1 MGQLR
6 SRFATVAAVLREPR
20 LRRVELSWAGYYLG
34 EWAQFVALSIYAYD
48 HGGAAAVGFYG
59 LLRMGLAALALPFGS
74 MLTDRY
80 PRQRVLLAI
89 YVARAAV
96 LAVMAAALASGSP
109 RALVFALAGLAA
121 VVAAP
126 VRPATMSLVPL
137 LARTP
142 AELVAANVSS
152 SAAEGLGT
160 FAGPLIAGVVTA
172 RAGPD
177 VAVAAAAAVY
187 VACAFAVFR
196 IHHEG
201 QVAVRAAAG
210 RGVAA
215 ELMRGAQTLAREPEP
230 RLAVL
235 LFAAQCFVRGLLNV
249 LLTVAALG
257 ALGLGE
263 SGVGWLNAVLGA
275 GAFFGGVLTTG
286 LVARRRLATP
296 VAFALVLWGA
306 PIAVLGLSLNAAT
319 AFACVAVIGLG
330 NALLDVSGFTLMQ
343 RNVDEHVL
351 GRFFGVFEILVAA
364 SVAAGS
370 ALGSPAIDALGLGHA
385 MLLTGALLPALT
397 LACWRRL
404 RAIDDSSAVPRR
416 QFDVV
421 SALPLFA
428 PLPVTTLERLAF
440 RMREQRVGSGTTIV
454 EEGRRGDRFY
464 VLADGT
470 VEVSRAGSRLATL
483 GPGDHF
489 GEIALLQ
496 SVPRTATC
504 VAVTDVEL
512 YTIDGESFVAAVSG
526 DLRSVAVAETT
537 MASRLANTPAVAEP
551 VGD

>member
-1 MGQLR
+1 VGQLR
-6 SRFATVAAVLREPR
+6 GRFETVAAVLREPG
-20 LRRVELSWAGYYLG
+20 LRRLELSWAGYYLG
-34 EWAQFVALSIYAYD
+34 EWAQFVALSIYAYR
-48 HGGAAAVGFYG
+48 HGGAAAVGLFG
-59 LLRMGLAALALPFGS
+59 LIRMGLAALALPFGS

-89 YVARAAV
+89 YLARAAV
-96 LAVMAAALASGSP
+96 LAVTAVALASGSP

-160 FAGPLIAGVVTA
+160 FAGPLIAGLVTES
-172 RAGPD
+172 AGPD
-177 VAVAAAAAVY
+177 VVVAAAAAVY

-196 IHHEG
+196 IRREG
-201 QVAVRAAAG
+201 QVGVRIAAG
-210 RGVAA
+210 RGIAA
-215 ELMRGAQTLAREPEP
+215 ELLRGAQTLVHEAEP

-275 GAFFGGVLTTG
+275 GAFAGGVLTTG

-296 VAFALVLWGA
+296 IALALVLWGA
-306 PIAVLGLSLNAAT
+306 PIAVLGLSLHAAV

-364 SVAAGS
+364 SIAAGS
-370 ALGSPAIDALGLGHA
+370 ALGPPAIDALGLGHA
-385 MLLTGALLPALT
+385 MVLTGALLPALT
-397 LACWRRL
+397 LMCWRRL
-404 RAIDDSSAVPRR
+404 RAIDDASAIPRR
-416 QFDVV
+416 QLELV

-428 PLPVTTLERLAF
+428 PLPVTTLERLAS
-440 RMREQRVGSGTTIV
+440 RMHELRVAAGTAIV
-454 EEGRRGDRFY
+454 EQGERGDRFY
-464 VLADGT
+464 LLADGE
-470 VEVSRAGSRLATL
+470 VEVTQDGIRIATL
-483 GPGDHF
+483 GRGDHF

-504 VAVTDVEL
+504 VARTDVEL
-512 YTIDGESFVAAVSG
+512 YAIEGESFVAAVSG
-526 DLRSVAVAETT
+526 DLRSVGVAETT
-537 MASRLANTPAVAEP
+537 MTSRLANTAPLAGSIA
-551 VGD
+551 D